1 MLYSC
6 FFSHAI
12 LVDRSSLPYPDM
24 FHYAWVQL
32 KERTQKLEY
41 WRLKEKHREEK
52 KKEKKELLRRKSST
66 WVDEDKLEK
75 TILEVIVDI
84 KPL

>member
-1 MLYSC
+1 
-6 FFSHAI
+6 
-12 LVDRSSLPYPDM
+12 M